1 MFNRKTVF
9 IVGAGGSREVGL
21 PMGEQLK
28 SKIAKQLNIKFE
40 YGHTQKTGSHKITSA
55 LNSFIREKGEKDI
68 NPYLE
73 AGRAIAG
80 AMPQAFSIDNFL
92 HTHADDERILLM
104 GKLGIASSILDAE
117 RASSI
122 YCRSD
127 DRLRF
132 SNIAPSWHYTFTQML
147 LENVQRPQLENIF
160 DDVAFIT
167 FNYDRCIEHYLSHA
181 IANYSLLDLR
191 ASQEIVARLNI
202 IHPYGRVG
210 RLPWQSGDTKGID
223 FGLEIHASQMIDV
236 ASQIRVFTERVK
248 EETIV
253 DAMRQLI
260 TEAELVVFLGFSYG
274 SMNLEL
280 LKMTEKQ
287 VPIQIIGTSYNIS
300 EPNVKSIRAD
310 LDNLMGPDRSVL
322 EGTELVSMT
331 CDDLLKAYWRP
342 IVG

>member
-21 PMGEQLK
+21 PMGEELK
-28 SKIAKQLNIKFE
+28 SQIAGLVNIKFE
-40 YGHTQKTGSHKITSA
+40 YGHTQKTGSHKITAA
-55 LNSFIREKGEKDI
+55 LNFFCQQRGERDI
-68 NPYLE
+68 NPYLG
-73 AGRAIAG
+73 AGRAIAS
-80 AMPQAFSIDNFL
+80 AMPQAISIDNFL

-104 GKLGIASSILDAE
+104 GKLGIVSSILDAE

-122 YCRSD
+122 YCTSE

-132 SNIAPSWHYTFTQML
+132 TNIAPSWHHTFTQML
-147 LENVQRPQLENIF
+147 LENVQKPQLENIF
-160 DDVAFIT
+160 DDIAFIT

-191 ASQEIVARLNI
+191 ASQEIVDRLTI

-210 RLPWQSGDTKGID
+210 WLPWQNGETNGID
-223 FGLEIHASQMIDV
+223 FGLEIHASQMIEV
-236 ASQIRVFTERVK
+236 ANQIRVFTERVE
-248 EETIV
+248 EETTV

-260 TEAELVVFLGFSYG
+260 AEAELVVFLGFSYG

-280 LKMTEKQ
+280 LNITEKQ

-300 EPNVKSIRAD
+300 EPNVKSIRGD
-310 LDNLMGPDRSVL
+310 LDNLMGPKQV
-322 EGTELVSMT
+322 GTELVSMT